1 MLVFVANI
9 LSAQNT
15 SPSEQKVLQTSQTIW
30 DATLKGDLATFSK
43 WVDDQA
49 YFVHMGATFSK
60 KQEIEAIETKM
71 ITPKA
76 LDIEQQ
82 SVRITG
88 QNAVVFSKLK
98 LIAVVGG
105 NEVTNPFV
113 VTEVFVEK
121 NGEWKLFSLAYTR
134 IVY

>member
-1 MLVFVANI
+1 
-9 LSAQNT
+9 
-15 SPSEQKVLQTSQTIW
+15 
-30 DATLKGDLATFSK
+30 
-43 WVDDQA
+43 
-49 YFVHMGATFSK
+49 MGATFSK

-71 ITPKA
+71 IIPKA

-82 SVRITG
+82 SVRITE
-88 QNAVVFSKLK
+88 QTAVVFSKLK
-98 LIAVVGG
+98 LTAVVGG